1 MKNRLEQFKTHMDRN
16 ELRIPLDLGEW
27 VDREVLR
34 AWVREEIEALDWG
47 NPGLETYLQLH
58 RGFRP
63 KDLLR
68 LLIYAYASG
77 VLESEEIISALKS
90 NDDFKELW
98 AEPWPV
104 AKELERFRR
113 QNRALLR
120 WALVQIIKR
129 AVQSKWQLADIR
141 FLAGPAGA
149 GAVLTEAATER
160 LDLARHMDR
169 ATQGA

>member
-1 MKNRLEQFKTHMDRN
+1 MNRLKQFKTEMDRD

-47 NPGLETYLQLH
+47 NPGLDIYLKLH
-58 RGFRP
+58 PGFRP
-63 KDLLR
+63 KDLLT

-90 NDDFKELW
+90 NVDFKELW
-98 AEPWPV
+98 AEPWPA

-120 WALVQIIKR
+120 WALVQII
-129 AVQSKWQLADIR
+129 
-141 FLAGPAGA
+141 
-149 GAVLTEAATER
+149 
-160 LDLARHMDR
+160 
-169 ATQGA
+169 